1 MVTDLNPMF
10 NPRSVAI
17 IGASDDP
24 LKIGYR
30 PVQNCLKFGFKGKLF
45 PINPKYTTVAGIPCY
60 PNLNEI
66 QEEIDLAVISVPVN
80 QVLKAL
86 ENCINKGVK
95 AAVIYSSGF
104 SEIGEAGKRIQDQMR
119 ELIRAGG
126 LRVCGPNCQGIANL
140 YTGLNVSFSTC
151 FLRYGAKLGP
161 LGLVTQSGMV
171 GGIIYPLGLEH
182 NLGFS
187 YWISIGNEVDLD
199 FADCVT
205 YLAQDEYTQVILG
218 YLENIRDGRKLQKA
232 VQIAHQQEKP
242 VIIVLA
248 GRTEV
253 GARAA
258 LSHTGSLAG
267 DDRLT
272 EAVLKQMGILR
283 VYDLQELMDSANL
296 LARSIGWRSKTAG
309 FADRNP
315 ALISYHPTSHRP
327 KFPKGRRVGIITNS
341 GGTGVMMADTC
352 VDLGLE
358 VPSFSEDLQEKIARI
373 IPVFGSPRNPI
384 DMSLAMLDQPEVLPH
399 VVRLLDQEGPI
410 DTIVVFLGM
419 MGGTYPLDKIVPDLI
434 HLSQTTTKP
443 FLVTWMVGVQDA
455 FQNLQTAGVI
465 VYKDPTQC
473 LKSLATLVR
482 YIDRIQESKGNGGK
496 WEGKRTKTPPSTPL
510 PAHLP
515 ARSSILD
522 EHTSKTLLAG
532 YGIPSCREK
541 LTSSEEEAVLAAQE
555 LGYPVVLK
563 VCSAEIPHKSELGLV
578 KISLSNPDEVRKAYR
593 NLRVTLE
600 QKAPQAKLQGILV
613 QEMVT
618 EGIEMALGVIQD
630 PRFGPVILC
639 GLGGIFMEILKDVSW
654 RMAPVSPAQARSML
668 QELQGYPL
676 LIGARGRPP
685 ADLEALIDTIVR
697 LSQLAMELSEEVK
710 EIDLNPLMVLNWGKG
725 VKTIDALMILKSHR
739 I

>member
-1 MVTDLNPMF
+1 MF
-10 NPRSVAI
+10 NPRSVAV

-30 PVQNCLKFGFKGKLF
+30 PIQNCLKFGFKGKLF
-45 PINPKYTTVAGIPCY
+45 PVNPKYKTVAGVLCY

-66 QEEIDLAVISVPVN
+66 KEEIDLAVISVPVN

-86 ENCINKGVK
+86 EDCITKGVK

-104 SEIGEAGKRIQDQMR
+104 SEVGEVGKRLQDQIR
-119 ELIRAGG
+119 ELIQAGG

-171 GGIIYPLGLEH
+171 GGLIYPLGLEH

-205 YLAQDEYTQVILG
+205 YLAQDENTQVILG

-232 VQIAHQQEKP
+232 VRIAHQQEKP
-242 VIIVLA
+242 VLIVLA
-248 GRTEV
+248 GRTAV

-272 EAVLKQMGILR
+272 HAVLKQMGILR

-296 LARSIGWRSKTAG
+296 LARSIGWSGKTAG
-309 FADRNP
+309 SGDDHPPSRPHHF
-315 ALISYHPTSHRP
+315 PTSRP
-327 KFPKGRRVGIITNS
+327 KLPEGRRVGIITNS

-384 DMSLAMLDQPEVLPH
+384 DMSLAMLDQPEVLPQ
-399 VVRLLDQEGPI
+399 VVRLLDQEGPV

-443 FLVTWMVGVQDA
+443 LLVTWMVGVQDA
-455 FQNLQTAGVI
+455 FQKLQTSGVI
-465 VYKDPTQC
+465 MYKDPTQC

-482 YIDRIQESKGNGGK
+482 YADWIRESKEDMEE
-496 WEGKRTKTPPSTPL
+496 WERGRIRTHLSIPSSAHPL
-510 PAHLP
+510 AASL
-515 ARSSILD
+515 ILD
-522 EHTSKTLLAG
+522 EHTSKKLLAC

-578 KISLSNPDEVRKAYR
+578 KVSLSNSEEVRRAYQ
-593 NLRVTLE
+593 NLMMTLK

-613 QEMVT
+613 QEMIT
-618 EGIEMALGVIQD
+618 EGVEMALGVIQD
-630 PRFGPVILC
+630 SRFGPVILC
-639 GLGGIFMEILKDVSW
+639 GLGGIFIEILKDISW
-654 RMAPVSPAQARSML
+654 RMAPVNPPQARSML

-676 LIGARGRPP
+676 LTGVRGKPP

-710 EIDLNPLMVLNWGKG
+710 EIDLNPLMVLSQGKG
-725 VKTIDALMILKSHR
+725 VKTVDALMILRPHR